1 VIVAHGGTPGSVAAC
16 SAGTLQI
23 RDTIRSM
30 RILQICSAREIG
42 GGERHLADL
51 ANGLTR
57 RDHDVFAA
65 LIPSSP
71 LRSELSSVPEQNIL
85 QAPMRNALNVSS
97 ALKLAR
103 FASENRI
110 QIIHAHVARDYPL
123 AALVARRSSAHLI
136 LTRHVLFPMNRA
148 HKLTLRCTDRVSAVS
163 QAVADGL
170 RAQRIFSE
178 DQIVLIHNGIDV
190 DRFARGR
197 EDALAKKD
205 LTHQNLR
212 VGMIGHLAPIK
223 GQEDFIRAAAI
234 VCRQCQDVEFVIAGE
249 DKSRSGEHRRNL
261 ERLIAELNLDQH
273 VSLIGWVDDVA
284 KLLPNF
290 DLFVSPSR
298 SEPFGLSIVEAM
310 AAGVPVIATA
320 SEGAREIID
329 DRQAGRLVPIGDVET
344 LADAISG
351 LLADPELRESISAEA
366 QRRVRERFSLERM
379 LDATEEVYREVL
391 Q

>member
-1 VIVAHGGTPGSVAAC
+1 
-16 SAGTLQI
+16 
-23 RDTIRSM
+23 M
-30 RILQICSAREIG
+30 RILQICSARQIG

-57 RDHDVFAA
+57 RGHDVFAA
-65 LIPSSP
+65 LNPSSP
-71 LRSELSSVPEQNIL
+71 LRSELSSVAEQNIV

-103 FASENRI
+103 FVSENRI
-110 QIIHAHVARDYPL
+110 HIIHAHVARDYPL

-148 HKLTLRCTDRVSAVS
+148 HKLTLRRTNRVIAVS
-163 QAVADGL
+163 QAVADVL
-170 RAQRIFSE
+170 RAQSIFGE
-178 DQIVLIHNGIDV
+178 DKIVVIHNGIDV
-190 DRFARGR
+190 DRFARRR
-197 EDALAKKD
+197 EAD
-205 LTHQNLR
+205 LIKEDQNLR

-234 VCRQCQDVEFVIAGE
+234 VCRQRGDVEFVIAGE
-249 DKSRSGEHRRNL
+249 DKSRRGEHRRSI
-261 ERLIAELNLDQH
+261 ERLIAELDLEPH

-290 DLFVSPSR
+290 DLFVSPAR

-329 DRQAGRLVPIGDVET
+329 DQQTGRLVPIGDGEA
-344 LADAISG
+344 LADAICG
-351 LLADPELRESISAEA
+351 LLADSELLERLSAEA
-366 QRRVRERFSLERM
+366 QCRVRERFSLERM

>member
-1 VIVAHGGTPGSVAAC
+1 
-16 SAGTLQI
+16 
-23 RDTIRSM
+23 M
-30 RILQICSAREIG
+30 RILQICSARQIG

-57 RDHDVFAA
+57 RGHDVFAA

-71 LRSELSSVPEQNIL
+71 LPPELSSVPKQNIV
-85 QAPMRNALNVSS
+85 QVPMRSVLNVSS

-148 HKLTLRCTDRVSAVS
+148 HKLTLRRTDRIIAVS
-163 QAVADGL
+163 QAVADEL
-170 RAQRIFSE
+170 RSQRIFSE

-197 EDALAKKD
+197 EDRFTNNKD
-205 LTHQNLR
+205 ADQNLR

-234 VCRQCQDVEFVIAGE
+234 VCRRRRDVEFVIAGE
-249 DKSRSGEHRRNL
+249 DKSRSGEHRRRI
-261 ERLIAELNLDQH
+261 ETLIAELNLEQRL
-273 VSLIGWVDDVA
+273 SLIGWVDDVA
-284 KLLPNF
+284 KLLSKF
-290 DLFVSPSR
+290 DLFDSPSR

-329 DRQAGRLVPIGDVET
+329 DRQTGRLVPIGDVEA
-344 LADAISG
+344 LAEAISG
-351 LLADPELRESISAEA
+351 LLADCELRERLSAEA

-379 LDATEEVYREVL
+379 LDATEEAYREVL